1 MPALAERFGYQAGP
15 RLSQHGGMTPD
26 KLEAIG
32 QRGEACIILR
42 EKVAHPN
49 GNVELS
55 YRLATGERLKAT
67 DAPDEFETPDGKRR
81 FKLRGA
87 R

>member
-1 MPALAERFGYQAGP
+1 MTAFAERFGYQDRPGV
-15 RLSQHGGMTPD
+15 SQHHGMTPD

-42 EKVAHPN
+42 EKIAHPN
-49 GNVELS
+49 GNIELH
-55 YRLATGERLKAT
+55 YRLATGERLRTT
-67 DAPDEFETPDGKRR
+67 DSPGEFETPDGKRR
-81 FKLRGA
+81 FRLRDP

>member
-1 MPALAERFGYQAGP
+1 MAGMSP
-15 RLSQHGGMTPD
+15 E

-42 EKVAHPN
+42 EKVTLPN
-49 GNVELS
+49 GSEALS
-55 YRLATGERLKAT
+55 YRLATGERLKTT

-81 FKLRGA
+81 FRLRNA
-87 R
+87 KV